1 MRGLEKAQTKWLVL
15 AGALVGFGFI
25 TKMMQA
31 FLILPVMAVV
41 YLLAAPTGWWRRVW
55 QTFLMGVSVVVA
67 AGWWVAI
74 VALTPGGRPPLCRRV
89 AEQQHPQPDLRLQ
102 RLRPDR
108 SAASRAASAGD
119 GSPGACGAR
128 PGSPASST
136 PSSGT

>member
-1 MRGLEKAQTKWLVL
+1 
-15 AGALVGFGFI
+15 
-25 TKMMQA
+25 MMQA

-55 QTFLMGVSVVVA
+55 QTFLMGVSVLVA

-74 VALTPGGRPPLCRRV
+74 VALTPGRGPTLCRRV

-102 RLRPDR
+102 RLRPDHR
-108 SAASRAASAGD
+108 ERVGQRGRAD

-128 PGSPASST
+128 PASPGSST